1 MTCGLTH
8 HYDMEHKENWNRV
21 LDFKFS
27 RASTL
32 CGPDQVPLKK
42 QFCRLSMKQYYPG
55 FKAGPDGPRC
65 FKMVQYWSVWIPEH
79 YCSKDG
85 LRWFLIVQD
94 GLLLCKRLLA
104 HYSNSVTSVPVLSK
118 NLIGCSGLYVHV
130 TRVSTKNSVYPKH
143 SQEIHMDKESLQVHR
158 NILISQNNRQL
169 LANITSL
176 IAALESQKI
185 TILATKLFPH
195 T

>member
-1 MTCGLTH
+1 
-8 HYDMEHKENWNRV
+8 
-21 LDFKFS
+21 
-27 RASTL
+27 
-32 CGPDQVPLKK
+32 
-42 QFCRLSMKQYYPG
+42 
-55 FKAGPDGPRC
+55 
-65 FKMVQYWSVWIPEH
+65 MVQYWSVWIPEH

-143 SQEIHMDKESLQVHR
+143 SQEIHMDKESIQSTVKKSMDKESLQVHR